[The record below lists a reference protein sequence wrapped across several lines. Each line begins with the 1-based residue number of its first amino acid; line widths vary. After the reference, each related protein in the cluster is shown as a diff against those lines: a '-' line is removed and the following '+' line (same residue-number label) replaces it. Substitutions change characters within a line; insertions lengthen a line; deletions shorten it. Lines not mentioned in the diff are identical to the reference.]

1 MSIIRKAVV
10 IPDDT
15 PRNFRR
21 SPSDGDLTD
30 ETKASEI
37 GRALDRLNPCEL
49 GCLAARIREV
59 ERERWENQVPPPNCL
74 SWPVRALLAL
84 IVLAVFFSCTR
95 QGSPYR
101 FDADDIMNLHQ
112 SYAAPAKA
120 LLRALVFP
128 FTTFN
133 RPVGGLY
140 YRICFDLFGWNPP
153 AFRSVTFVFMVA
165 NLALLYL
172 LARRLTGSVEIGAIT
187 ALLFSFHGRLGGIYA
202 SNGTVYDVLCASFTL
217 LTLWYYIR
225 TRQES
230 RPWTLPRIFILSLF
244 YIAALNA
251 KEMAAIVP
259 LLLLLFEWLCC
270 EPRDLRHKAWI
281 PVALMIL
288 TAAAIWGKMQPGGPF
303 YGNLYSS
310 EYTLRRFFQNA
321 RGLQSEFF
329 YLPARTLSSRQV
341 IAIWFSL
348 FAIPVW
354 VKPRMRRALWFSA
367 AFALLGPLPAIFVLY
382 RGYYVMYLP
391 MAGWAIYCS
400 ILLVMTRDWM
410 VREVRRR
417 RPMGPGGWA
426 VARLAL
432 AAAVALLVADGTR
445 DSDFRKPRTN
455 PMWAIV
461 DDTRADFLRLNEPL
475 PEHSRSLLLH
485 SRFPA
490 DSWEPLM
497 IARLLYRDP
506 DLWLDRPTLLSA
518 PVTDA
523 AMAGYDRVFDFDG
536 ERMFVVA
543 QRAASTSQG
552 RSVELP
558 H

>member
-1 MSIIRKAVV
+1 LKHPESTSIRAE
-10 IPDDT
+10 
-15 PRNFRR
+15 R
-21 SPSDGDLTD
+21 SDGFP
-30 ETKASEI
+30 
-37 GRALDRLNPCEL
+37 ALDHLSPGEL
-49 GCLAARIREV
+49 EHLAARIHGV
-59 ERERWENQVPPPNCL
+59 QRERWDNHVPPPSFL
-74 SWPVRALLAL
+74 SWPMRALLSL
-84 IVLAVFFSCTR
+84 IVLVVFFACTR

-101 FDADDIMNLHQ
+101 FDVDDIMNLHQ
-112 SYAAPAKA
+112 GYAAPAKV

-153 AFRSVTFVFMVA
+153 AFRSVTVTFMMA

-172 LARRLTGSVEIGAIT
+172 LARRLTGSVEMGAIA
-187 ALLFSFHGRLGGIYA
+187 ALLFSFHGRLGGIYS

-230 RPWTLPRIFILSLF
+230 KPWTVPRICILLLF

-251 KEMAAIVP
+251 KEMAVIVP
-259 LLLLLFEWLCC
+259 LLLLLFEWICC
-270 EPRDLRHKAWI
+270 EPRDLRRKAWL
-281 PVALMIL
+281 PVALMVL

-321 RGLQSEFF
+321 RSLQSEFF
-329 YLPARTLSSRQV
+329 YLPARTLSPRQV
-341 IAIWFSL
+341 IGLWVAL
-348 FAIPVW
+348 VVIPVW
-354 VKPRMRRALWFSA
+354 VKPRMRKPLWFSA
-367 AFALLGPLPAIFVLY
+367 AFALLGPLPAIFVPY
-382 RGYYVMYLP
+382 RGFYVMYLP

-400 ILLVMTRDWM
+400 TLFVMARNWM
-410 VREVRRR
+410 AREVRRR

-426 VARLAL
+426 VARLSL
-432 AAAVALLVADGTR
+432 AAAVALLVANGTR
-445 DSDFRKPRTN
+445 DSDFRMPRTD
-455 PMWAIV
+455 PMLAIIEN
-461 DDTRADFLRLNEPL
+461 TRADFLRLNEPL

-506 DLWLDRPTLLSA
+506 VLWLDRPTLLSA
-518 PVTDA
+518 PVNDA
-523 AMAGYDRVFDFDG
+523 AIAGYDRVFDFDG
-536 ERMFVVA
+536 ERMFIVA
-543 QRAASTSQG
+543 RRVAGTSQG
-552 RSVELP
+552 RLVELP